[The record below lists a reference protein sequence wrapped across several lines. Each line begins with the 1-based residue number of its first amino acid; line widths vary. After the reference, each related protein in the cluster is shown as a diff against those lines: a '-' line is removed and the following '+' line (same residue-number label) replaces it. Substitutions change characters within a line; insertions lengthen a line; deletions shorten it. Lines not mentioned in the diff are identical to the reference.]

1 MASVGNCDRC
11 AIFRV
16 TDVGILKASLYCAG
30 TIPKGHYRPDSGY
43 VERSFLP
50 VTVVCKRPPMA
61 GSRPS
66 RQGDFV
72 HPVLNYCSEYS
83 NGYRA

>member
-30 TIPKGHYRPDSGY
+30 TIPKGHYRPESGY

-50 VTVVCKRPPMA
+50 VAVVCKRPLMA
-61 GSRPS
+61 ESGR
-66 RQGDFV
+66 
-72 HPVLNYCSEYS
+72 LN
-83 NGYRA
+83 R